1 MKPDSRNLYGLTAGT
16 LIGTLG
22 GLIGMGGIPP
32 PVLVGHFR
40 LNILEAVIL
49 NKAMSLVVVAAA
61 LVFRGVAIS
70 PSILMGHADVIVN
83 LLAGS
88 LLGAWWAAGYAI
100 TMSRVWLNRVVMV
113 LLVGFSV
120 VMLTESALG
129 RCTEMA
135 PHFSRPDCL

>member
-1 MKPDSRNLYGLTAGT
+1 
-16 LIGTLG
+16 
-22 GLIGMGGIPP
+22 
-32 PVLVGHFR
+32 
-40 LNILEAVIL
+40 
-49 NKAMSLVVVAAA
+49 MSLVVVAAA